1 MARGAVMGASIEGEK
16 IDVQTRQWDAGRP
29 MLDPKTNKRR
39 YGFRLGIRSSA
50 VISEAYGDP
59 ANSVSSESSMVQE
72 GDEIMG
78 ATIRGWS
85 KKPLGKPNV
94 EKGSGSHSA
103 SFLTVKGGC
112 FARVDTP
119 AREILENARLD
130 APVSL
135 EEN

>member
-1 MARGAVMGASIEGEK
+1 MGASIEGEK

-29 MLDPKTNKRR
+29 MLDPKTNKKR
-39 YGFRLGIRSSA
+39 YAFRLGIRSSA
-50 VISEAYGDP
+50 VISEAYADP
-59 ANSVSSESSMVQE
+59 ANSVSVATSMISE

-78 ATIRGWS
+78 TTIRGWS

-112 FARVDTP
+112 FARVEIP
-119 AREILENARLD
+119 AREILENASLET
-130 APVSL
+130 PVSL
-135 EEN
+135 QED